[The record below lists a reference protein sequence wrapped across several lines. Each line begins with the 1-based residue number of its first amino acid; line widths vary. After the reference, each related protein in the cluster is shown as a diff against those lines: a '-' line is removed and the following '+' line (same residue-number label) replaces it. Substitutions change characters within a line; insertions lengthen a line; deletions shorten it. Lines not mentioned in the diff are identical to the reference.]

1 VTNQE
6 LDPFKKRLEQWHA
19 DVLRRLTAVER
30 QGRESQPDYPED
42 AGERSVSSFSKELLF
57 QQASNDRLLLK
68 NVEAAIERVRL
79 RTFGKCV
86 DCENEI
92 GVKRLEAMPFTPYC
106 RECQESIE
114 SETRVSH
121 ENTLQR
127 YRA

>member
-79 RTFGKCV
+79 HFRKVC
-86 DCENEI
+86 
-92 GVKRLEAMPFTPYC
+92 RL
-106 RECQESIE
+106 RE
-114 SETRVSH
+114 
-121 ENTLQR
+121 
-127 YRA
+127 